1 MGDRIKW
8 EMVDAREDIEIHLLA
23 SNKRQLQQVSKED
36 GIPMQEWFQK
46 LIGEDG
52 YLEEGGRI
60 LPGETD
66 WN

>member
-1 MGDRIKW
+1 MQ
-8 EMVDAREDIEIHLLA
+8 LLA
-23 SNKRQLQQVSKED
+23 RNKRHLQQVSKEY

-60 LPGETD
+60 LAGEID
-66 WN
+66 WNEIPDNRKIREWLKAVI